1 MIVVDTNI
9 LVSLALRGEVGHR
22 VHLRDP
28 EWAAPPIAMSELRNV
43 LTGYVRRGTMPLD
56 EAKAGSALIE
66 STLGDRIHPVD
77 GDAVLDA
84 ALECGL
90 TAYDAE
96 FVVCARALA
105 APLVTLDAAML
116 RGASDVAVA
125 PSAFA

>member
-1 MIVVDTNI
+1 
-9 LVSLALRGEVGHR
+9 
-22 VHLRDP
+22 
-28 EWAAPPIAMSELRNV
+28 MSELRNV

-56 EAKAGSALIE
+56 EAKAGCALIA
-66 STLGDRIHPVD
+66 STLGDRIHSVD

>member
-28 EWAAPPIAMSELRNV
+28 EWAAPPIAVSELRNV
-43 LTGYVRRGTMPLD
+43 LTGYVRKGTMPLD
-56 EAKAGSALIE
+56 DAKAGCALIE

>member
-9 LVSLALRGEVGHR
+9 LVSLALREEVGHR
-22 VHLRDP
+22 VHRRDP
-28 EWAAPPIAMSELRNV
+28 EWAAPPIAVSELRNV
-43 LTGYVRRGTMPLD
+43 LMGYVRRGTLPLD
-56 EAKAGSALIE
+56 DAKAGNALIA
-66 STLGDRIHPVD
+66 STLGDRIHAVD

-84 ALECGL
+84 AFECGL

-116 RGASDVAVA
+116 RGAPDVAVA
-125 PSAFA
+125 PAAFA

>member
-9 LVSLALRGEVGHR
+9 LVSFVLREEVGLQLR
-22 VHLRDP
+22 RRDP
-28 EWAAPPIAMSELRNV
+28 EWAAPVIAVSEIRNV
-43 LTGYVRRGTMPLD
+43 LMGFVRRG
-56 EAKAGSALIE
+56 EATAARAKRMNSAAVGA
-66 STLGDRIHPVD
+66 LGDRIHPVD

-84 ALECGL
+84 ALACGL